1 MIKSVRIKNIALI
14 EYAEIDFFSGL
25 NVLSGETGAGKTVII
40 NAINFSLGAKGDKSL
55 IRFGES
61 FCETEIVFS
70 IGANQK
76 AIDILKEF
84 DIEFDDD
91 IIIKRKLTIDGRSDI
106 KINGSTVTLSMLKKL
121 TLELIDV
128 YGQSEHYSLLSSANQ
143 LKVLDGFIGNDIEV
157 LKAETLP
164 YISKIKECTKIL
176 EENGGDEHSR
186 AIRLDVLSY
195 QINEIEKADL
205 KEGEEDELLEKKKL
219 FQNAQK
225 IGESLSVVTSALSS
239 DGGILDILS
248 TAISKASSIS
258 SYSKDY
264 EELYDRLYS
273 IKAEADDL
281 SSTSEDLLSNIDFNE
296 REKEAVEDR
305 LSLIR
310 SIKKKYGNTVE
321 EVLEFLSKCSIEYEN
336 LQNFEALSKRCEEDI
351 LNCKTALNLIYNKM
365 YELRL
370 KKAKEFSSLVEAELK
385 TLGMNSAKFEILVA
399 LNDKELSEQGNQT
412 VEFLF
417 SANKGEPLK
426 NMSKIISG
434 GEMSRFML
442 ALKIVA
448 SDSGSSYLFDEI
460 DAGISGE
467 VAKIVAQKFV
477 LLSNKNQIITIS
489 HLPQIV
495 SYGDNNYL
503 IKKSVVDDK
512 TLTNVIKL
520 DFDGKVSELV
530 RLTTGADEEVA
541 KLNAI
546 SAINNADEYKKQ
558 IK

>member
-1 MIKSVRIKNIALI
+1 MIKSIRIKNIALI
-14 EYAEIDFFSGL
+14 SHQEIEFFDGL

-70 IGANQK
+70 LENNLR
-76 AIDILKEF
+76 AIEVLKEF
-84 DIEFDDD
+84 DIDFDDEV
-91 IIIKRKLTIDGRSDI
+91 IIKRKLTIDGRSDV
-106 KINGSTVTLSMLKKL
+106 KINGSSVTLTMLKKL

-128 YGQSEHYSLLSSANQ
+128 YGQSEHYSLLNSSTQ
-143 LKVLDGFIGNDIEV
+143 LKVLDDFIGEDIV
-157 LKAETLP
+157 ALKEQASP
-164 YISKIKECTKIL
+164 IISRIKELKKLL
-176 EENGGDEHSR
+176 EENGGDEQSR
-186 AIRLDVLSY
+186 LIRLDVLGY

-225 IGESLSVVTSALSS
+225 IGESLSLVTGSVSS
-239 DGGILDILS
+239 DGGIIDILS
-248 TAISKASSIS
+248 SVIQKVSQIS
-258 SYSKDY
+258 SFSTEY
-264 EELYDRLYS
+264 ENLYDRLYS
-273 IKAEADDL
+273 VKAEIDDL
-281 SSTSEDLLSNIDFNE
+281 SSVAEDLLSEIDFNE
-296 REKEAVEDR
+296 REKELIEDR

-310 SIKKKYGNTVE
+310 TIKKKYGNTIE

-336 LQNFEALSKRCEEDI
+336 LQNFEELSKRAEEEI
-351 LNCKTALNLIYNKM
+351 STKNSELNKIYEKM
-365 YELRL
+365 FDLRCR
-370 KKAKEFSSLVEAELK
+370 KAKEFSYLVESELK
-385 TLGMNSAKFEILVA
+385 TLGMSSAKFEINVTY
-399 LNDKELSEQGNQT
+399 NNKELTLLGNQD

-442 ALKIVA
+442 ALKIVT
-448 SDSGSSYLFDEI
+448 SDPNCSYVFDEI

-467 VAKIVAQKFV
+467 IAKIIAQKFV
-477 LLSNKNQIITIS
+477 TLSKKNQIITIS

-503 IKKSVVDDK
+503 IKKSSDNDTTTTSV
-512 TLTNVIKL
+512 TKL
-520 DFDGKVSELV
+520 DFDGKVNEVV
-530 RLTTGADEEVA
+530 RLLTGADEEVA

-546 SAINNADEYKKQ
+546 SAIKNADEYKMKA
-558 IK
+558 